1 MKRRR
6 EPDTT
11 IQAPRAPSSRAI
23 AVLVTLMS
31 VHTALYGFI
40 AFIKFRYYLYID
52 IDLPIF
58 VQATDQALRGSLFS
72 SIRGMYWL
80 GDHASLVLFL
90 IAPIYALLRH
100 PMTLLILQSLTL
112 ALGAMPV
119 FALAR
124 RELHHDGVALAFAA
138 LYLLYPA
145 VGYSNLFQF
154 HPEVLATTT
163 LLATF
168 WAMAA
173 GRHALALV
181 FATLSQL
188 CKEDVALLVLMLGLT
203 SLLPGRPRRLAG
215 PLVALAVASLVVSFA
230 VIRPALS
237 SPAADYGRLYREW
250 GANAGEVALN
260 LIRDPL
266 RAISAFYD
274 TPGNPTDTLLKRWY
288 WLHMLAP
295 LLFLPLLSPLT
306 LLPALP
312 ILAEHFLSYR
322 KEQHWIVFQ
331 YTALVTPVMLAAA
344 VHGLRNLLRLVP
356 HAAVEDGIRG
366 RAHALAI
373 GTAGAA
379 LAASLVCNLFYGP
392 LLRQGWIHL
401 PTTTEENWP
410 SDFDRTERV
419 YRDRMV
425 SRIPADAGV
434 VAAFEF
440 LAHVASRR
448 TVHSIHHVYTGHYTF
463 STMPYPVPTDIGAM
477 IVNIGDPRLTVY
489 VKPGTP
495 LRLRDLVDRNRLR
508 PVDAAGD
515 LVLFLREPRD
525 TVELL
530 RVGAPPPPVARRVV
544 YDGQLA
550 FTGWAHPKSTVAVGG
565 LLPIEIYWR
574 RVAPADRHFLIQF
587 VLKDASGTAVFSLA
601 RHLGYLLYPV
611 AEWPADTTVRETYR
625 LVIPTHVGPG
635 AYTLGMR
642 VAWRRDAR
650 PQLSTPDDPGL
661 AARGLLVDL
670 GGFRVVPSP
679 RR

>member
-1 MKRRR
+1 MKRRTER
-6 EPDTT
+6 DTT
-11 IQAPRAPSSRAI
+11 VQAPIAPSPRAI
-23 AVLVTLMS
+23 AVLAALMS
-31 VHTALYGFI
+31 AHTALYGFI

-80 GDHASLVLFL
+80 GDHVSLVLFL

-100 PMTLLILQSLTL
+100 PMTLLLLQTVTL
-112 ALGAMPV
+112 ALGALPV

-124 RELHHDGVALAFAA
+124 RELHHEGVSLAFAA

-145 VGYSNLFQF
+145 VGYSNLFEF

-173 GRHALALV
+173 GRHALTLV
-181 FATLSQL
+181 FATLSLL

-203 SLLPGRPRRLAG
+203 SLLPGRPRRLAA
-215 PLVALAVASLVVSFA
+215 PLLALAVASLVVSFG

-237 SPAADYGRLYREW
+237 SPAADYGRLYQDW
-250 GANAGEVALN
+250 GAGPGEVALN
-260 LIRDPL
+260 LIKHPL
-266 RAISAFYD
+266 RALSAFYD
-274 TPGNPTDTLLKRWY
+274 TPGDPTDTLLKRWY

-306 LLPALP
+306 LLVALP

-322 KEQHWIVFQ
+322 KEQHWILFQ

-344 VHGLRNLLRLVP
+344 VHGLRNLMRLVP
-356 HAAVEDGIRG
+356 HAAAGDGRLG
-366 RAHALAI
+366 RAHAL
-373 GTAGAA
+373 TAGTVGVA

-392 LLRQGWIHL
+392 LLRQGWMRL
-401 PTTTEENWP
+401 PKTTEDQWP
-410 SDFDRTERV
+410 GDFDRTERA

-425 SRIPADAGV
+425 SRIPAEVGV

-440 LAHVASRR
+440 LARVASRR
-448 TVHSIHHVYTGHYTF
+448 TVHSIHHLYTGQYTF
-463 STMPYPVPTDIGAM
+463 STMPYPVPTGIGAM
-477 IVNIGDPRLTVY
+477 IANVGDPRLSVY
-489 VKPGTP
+489 AKPSTP
-495 LRLRDLVDRNRLR
+495 LRLRELVDRNRLR

-515 LVLFLREPRD
+515 LVLFLREPPD

-530 RVGAPPPPVARRVV
+530 RAGAPPPPVARRVV

-550 FTGWAHPKSTVAVGG
+550 FTGFALPESTVAVGG
-565 LLPIEIYWR
+565 LLPIETYWR
-574 RVAPADRHFLIQF
+574 RVAPADRHFLIQL
-587 VLKDASGTAVFSLA
+587 VLKDVSGTAVFWLG

-625 LVIPTHVGPG
+625 LVIPAHLGPG

-642 VAWRRDAR
+642 LAWRRDAG
-650 PQLSTPDDPGL
+650 PSLSTPDDPGL
-661 AARGLLVDL
+661 AARGLVVDL
-670 GGFRVVPSP
+670 GGFRVVPSSH
-679 RR
+679 R